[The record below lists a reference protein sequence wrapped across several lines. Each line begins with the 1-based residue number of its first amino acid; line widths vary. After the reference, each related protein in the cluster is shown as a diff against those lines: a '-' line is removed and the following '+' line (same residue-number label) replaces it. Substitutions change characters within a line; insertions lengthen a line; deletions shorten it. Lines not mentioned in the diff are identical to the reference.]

1 VFSGGEDTGGE
12 ADMRSPM
19 QGFGS
24 KRDYGSWGS
33 LRRDQLGRRR
43 MGGGQ
48 RWRARA
54 EEASG
59 EVKLALEVIGRRLEL
74 EEAITHRAEDGGP
87 IFQHGRR
94 W

>member
-1 VFSGGEDTGGE
+1 
-12 ADMRSPM
+12 
-19 QGFGS
+19 
-24 KRDYGSWGS
+24 
-33 LRRDQLGRRR
+33 
-43 MGGGQ
+43 MGGGR

-87 IFQHGRR
+87 IFQLGRR